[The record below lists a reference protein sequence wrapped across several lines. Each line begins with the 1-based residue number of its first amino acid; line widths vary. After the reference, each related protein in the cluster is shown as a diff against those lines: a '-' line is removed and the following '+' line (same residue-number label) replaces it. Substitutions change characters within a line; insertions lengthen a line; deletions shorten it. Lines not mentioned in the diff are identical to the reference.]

1 MDPAPGGAAVNRVGA
16 VGLEWVVGVLL
27 VLALAA
33 VGFGALSLVQ
43 RTLLDG
49 VRVSESATVLA
60 DVSRIVGD
68 EIRAGVA
75 ARDWSVHGGD
85 SVALRAFRGTAVVCA
100 SNGADLSVSY
110 RGDRAVDTA
119 KDSVLVLDGDARWA
133 VAAVT
138 RVTRA
143 PGACGA
149 AGDQRWRLDRVIA
162 HASVGRV
169 FERGAY
175 TLAASSLRYRRG
187 LGGRQPLT
195 YARLDSAGTGFRP
208 AGTGGVG
215 VELVLAGVRGSAA
228 RQTRTLW
235 PRSPRP

>member
-1 MDPAPGGAAVNRVGA
+1 MNRVGA

-27 VLALAA
+27 ALALTA

-49 VRVSESATVLA
+49 VRLSESATVMA
-60 DVSRIVGD
+60 DVPRIVGD

-75 ARDWSVHGGD
+75 TRDWTVHGAD
-85 SVALRAFRGTAVVCA
+85 SVALRAFRGTAVVCV

-110 RGDRAVDTA
+110 RGDRALDTA
-119 KDSVLVLDGDARWA
+119 KDSVLVLDGDARWV

-138 RVTRA
+138 SVARA
-143 PGACGA
+143 PGVCGG
-149 AGDQRWRLDRVIA
+149 AGDQRWRLDRVVA
-162 HASVGRV
+162 QASVGRV

-175 TLAASSLRYRRG
+175 SLAASSLRYRRG

-195 YARLDSAGTGFRP
+195 YPRLDSVGTGFRP
-208 AGTGGVG
+208 ASTGGVG
-215 VELVLAGVRGSAA
+215 VELVLAGQRGSAA

-235 PRSPRP
+235 SRSPRP